1 VQKKAFAD
9 KPAGIVGKVYEKP
22 RGPCGLEGSDRGDH
36 INLELF
42 RIIILKR
49 SHKQLL
55 VVNKGALE
63 TEGQLTMPVMPSE
76 SIYETISLALLFTGD
91 NVG

>member
-1 VQKKAFAD
+1 MQKKAFTD

-22 RGPCGLEGSDRGDH
+22 RGPCGLEGSDRGDY

-42 RIIILKR
+42 KIIILKR
-49 SHKQLL
+49 SYKQLL
-55 VVNKGALE
+55 VVNKGAVQ
-63 TEGQLTMPVMPSE
+63 TIGQLTTPVMPSE
-76 SIYETISLALLFTGD
+76 RRYEAISLALLFTGD

>member
-1 VQKKAFAD
+1 VQKKTFAD

-22 RGPCGLEGSDRGDH
+22 RGPCGLEGGDRGDH

-42 RIIILKR
+42 KIIILKG
-49 SHKQLL
+49 SYKQLL
-55 VVNKGALE
+55 VVKKGTLE
-63 TEGQLTMPVMPSE
+63 SGRQLTMPVVPSE
-76 SIYETISLALLFTGD
+76 RIYETILLALLFTGD